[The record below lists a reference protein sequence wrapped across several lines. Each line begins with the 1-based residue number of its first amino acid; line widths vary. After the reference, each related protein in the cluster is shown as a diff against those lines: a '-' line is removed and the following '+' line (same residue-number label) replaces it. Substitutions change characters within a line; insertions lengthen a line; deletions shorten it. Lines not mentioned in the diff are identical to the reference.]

1 MTTEGTPP
9 PDPTPDPEDE
19 GIDDPAKLK
28 SLFDKKKQENKSLRT
43 RATSA
48 EERATKA
55 EKELATYQQQT
66 MTDTEKMIE
75 AAKKEATEEVDARY
89 QVLLKTERLRAR
101 SAGKVNDPDDAI
113 RLLDL
118 DALSLDDE
126 EGMDKAIDALIK
138 QKPYLAAKYTVP
150 TIDQG
155 PQGKEVQGKEDG
167 NTWLRRAIG
176 GGQ

>member
-9 PDPTPDPEDE
+9 PEGDTPPEE
-19 GIDDPAKLK
+19 IDDPVKLK
-28 SLFDKKKQENKSLRT
+28 SLFDKKKAENVSLRT
-43 RATSA
+43 RATTA
-48 EERATKA
+48 EQRAETA
-55 EKELATYQQQT
+55 EKALEQLKAQS
-66 MTDTEKMIE
+66 MTDTEKLIE
-75 AAKKEATEEVDARY
+75 TAKREATEEVDARY

-126 EGMDKAIDALIK
+126 EGMDKAIEALIK

-155 PQGKEVQGKEDG
+155 PQGKDEPPKEDA
-167 NTWLRRAIG
+167 NSWLRRAIG
-176 GGQ
+176 GER

>member
-9 PDPTPDPEDE
+9 PDGDSGEE
-19 GIDDPAKLK
+19 IDDPAKLK
-28 SLFDKKKQENKSLRT
+28 SLFDKKKQENVSLRT
-43 RATSA
+43 RATTA
-48 EERATKA
+48 EQRAEAA
-55 EKELATYQQQT
+55 EKALEQLQAKS
-66 MTDTEKMIE
+66 MTETEKLIE
-75 AAKKEATEEVDARY
+75 TAKREATEEVDARY

-113 RLLDL
+113 RLLDI
-118 DALSLDDE
+118 DSLSLDDE
-126 EGMDKAIDALIK
+126 EAMDKAIADLIK

-155 PQGKEVQGKEDG
+155 PRGKDDPPKEDA

>member
-9 PDPTPDPEDE
+9 PE
-19 GIDDPAKLK
+19 GDAAEEIDDPIKLK
-28 SLFDKKKQENKSLRT
+28 SLFDKKKAENVSLRT
-43 RATSA
+43 RATTA
-48 EERATKA
+48 EQRAETA
-55 EKELATYQQQT
+55 EKALEELQAKA
-66 MTDTEKMIE
+66 MTDTEKLIE

-118 DALSLDDE
+118 DSLSLDDE
-126 EGMDKAIDALIK
+126 AGMDQAIESLIK

-155 PQGKEVQGKEDG
+155 PQGKDPQPKEDA
-167 NTWLRRAIG
+167 NSWLRRAIG
-176 GGQ
+176 GER